1 MSSYTQNTL
10 CFSKY
15 DYIIMELVLETLCR
29 NLHLI
34 HWMALELPKSQMTI
48 LHITICYAK
57 LALTTLIALLVL
69 WLVVYSHP
77 CLLYRASCGLSNG
90 GRTLVDILTLQL
102 NSHCSFTVSHTHTRS
117 DSEHIQEIPVASRWG
132 RVDWKKRY
140 KCFWE
145 KVEVL
150 GCHKSKNFGSCQ

>member
-1 MSSYTQNTL
+1 MSCYTQNTL

-34 HWMALELPKSQMTI
+34 QWIALELPKSQMTI
-48 LHITICYAK
+48 LHITICRAK
-57 LALTTLIALLVL
+57 LALPTLISLLVL

-77 CLLYRASCGLSNG
+77 CLLYRASCGLGNG

-102 NSHCSFTVSHTHTRS
+102 NSHCSFTVSHTHTLGFWA
-117 DSEHIQEIPVASRWG
+117 HSRNSCCVKMRQSWL
-132 RVDWKKRY
+132 KK
-140 KCFWE
+140 K
-145 KVEVL
+145 KVFL
-150 GCHKSKNFGSCQ
+150 GKSGSLRLSQV